1 MRLGPKLES
10 IKTVVACSPKLEMT
24 DFLKVSKSLF
34 FDFDFLA
41 SLRAFSNPLPASIAI
56 PKILFFI

>member
-10 IKTVVACSPKLEMT
+10 IKTVVACSPKLEMI

-34 FDFDFLA
+34 FAFDFLA

>member
-10 IKTVVACSPKLEMT
+10 IKTVVACSPKLEMIY
-24 DFLKVSKSLF
+24 FLKVSKSLF
-34 FDFDFLA
+34 FDLDFLA

>member
-10 IKTVVACSPKLEMT
+10 IKTVVACSPKLEII

>member
-10 IKTVVACSPKLEMT
+10 IKTVVAFSPKLEMI

-34 FDFDFLA
+34 FDFDFL
-41 SLRAFSNPLPASIAI
+41 SQTVLTLVGVGTPL
-56 PKILFFI
+56 

>member
-10 IKTVVACSPKLEMT
+10 IKTVVACSPKLEMI

-34 FDFDFLA
+34 FVFDFLA

-56 PKILFFI
+56 PKILFFM

>member
-10 IKTVVACSPKLEMT
+10 IKTVVACSPKLEMI
-24 DFLKVSKSLF
+24 DFLKVSKSFF

>member
-10 IKTVVACSPKLEMT
+10 IKTVVAFSPKLEMI

-41 SLRAFSNPLPASIAI
+41 SLRAFSNPLPASIAM
-56 PKILFFI
+56 PKILFFL

>member
-10 IKTVVACSPKLEMT
+10 IKTVVACSPKLEMI

-41 SLRAFSNPLPASIAI
+41 SLRAFSNPLPASIAT

>member
-10 IKTVVACSPKLEMT
+10 IKTVVACSPKLEMI
-24 DFLKVSKSLF
+24 DFLKVSKSIF

-56 PKILFFI
+56 PKILFFV

>member
-10 IKTVVACSPKLEMT
+10 IKTVVACSPKLEMI

-34 FDFDFLA
+34 FDLDFLA
-41 SLRAFSNPLPASIAI
+41 SLRAFSNPLPASIAM

>member
-10 IKTVVACSPKLEMT
+10 IKTVVACSPKLEMI

-41 SLRAFSNPLPASIAI
+41 SLRALSNPLPASIAI
-56 PKILFFI
+56 PKISFFI

>member
-10 IKTVVACSPKLEMT
+10 IKTVVACLPKLEMI

>member
-10 IKTVVACSPKLEMT
+10 IKTVVACSPKLEMI

-41 SLRAFSNPLPASIAI
+41 SLRAFSNPLPASIAM

>member
-10 IKTVVACSPKLEMT
+10 IKTVVACSPKLEMI
-24 DFLKVSKSLF
+24 DFLKVSKSIF